1 MILLIFFRDQIEENN
16 AIIEDLDKREEA
28 YAAVKRAAN
37 DVINKA
43 NNKAD
48 PAVKDI
54 KKKLER
60 LNSYVFLMYFLN
72 FHHQDILL
80 TFRIISDYGQMCKNL
95 HPIEENP
102 WKKRWNSLRSS
113 GVNSRP

>member
-1 MILLIFFRDQIEENN
+1 MLFVLTIRDQIEENN

-43 NNKAD
+43 NNKGD

-60 LNSYVFLMYFLN
+60 LNSYVLN
-72 FHHQDILL
+72 LIIFYYTFEYIL
-80 TFRIISDYGQMCKNL
+80 G
-95 HPIEENP
+95 
-102 WKKRWNSLRSS
+102 
-113 GVNSRP
+113 

>member
-1 MILLIFFRDQIEENN
+1 MCSFWVYYYHNYCIFFIRDQIEENN
-16 AIIEDLDKREEA
+16 AIVEDLDKREEA

-43 NNKAD
+43 SNKGD

-60 LNSYVFLMYFLN
+60 LNSY
-72 FHHQDILL
+72 DIL
-80 TFRIISDYGQMCKNL
+80 
-95 HPIEENP
+95 
-102 WKKRWNSLRSS
+102 
-113 GVNSRP
+113 